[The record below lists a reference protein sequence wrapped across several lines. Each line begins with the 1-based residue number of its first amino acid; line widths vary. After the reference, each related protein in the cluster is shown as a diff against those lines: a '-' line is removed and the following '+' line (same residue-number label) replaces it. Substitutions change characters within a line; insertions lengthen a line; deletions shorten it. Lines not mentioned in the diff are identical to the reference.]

1 MYLTVRGLV
10 LRITDYNDRDTLVTL
25 LTADHGRMT
34 VKARG
39 LRRKNSPLIGPC
51 QLLAYGEYTL
61 FEYRGMYT
69 INEAASLE
77 LFRDLRKSL
86 SKLSL
91 GTYMAQVCEVI
102 SQEDLPS
109 PELLSLLLN
118 CLYGLSKLDVSEAMV
133 KSVFEFRC
141 ACLAGYM
148 PELQGCIGCGNPI
161 PERFDV
167 SAGHLECVRC
177 RSRESDGIRMPVTQG
192 LLSAMRYIA
201 FCDSKRLFSFSLSE
215 EAMELLSQL
224 TETYLI
230 TQLERSFST
239 LDFYK
244 SLLI

>member
-10 LRITDYNDRDTLVTL
+10 LRLTDYNDRDTLVTL

-118 CLYGLSKLDVSEAMV
+118 CLYGLSKLNISEAMV

>member
-10 LRITDYNDRDTLVTL
+10 LRLTDYNDRDTLVTL

-61 FEYRGMYT
+61 FEYKGMYT

>member
-118 CLYGLSKLDVSEAMV
+118 CLYGLSKLNISEAMV

>member
-10 LRITDYNDRDTLVTL
+10 LRLTDYNDRDTLVTL

-61 FEYRGMYT
+61 FEYKGMYT

-77 LFRDLRKSL
+77 LFRDLRKNL

-118 CLYGLSKLDVSEAMV
+118 CLYGLSKLNISEAMV

-148 PELQGCIGCGNPI
+148 PELQGCISCGNPI

-192 LLSAMRYIA
+192 LISAMRYIA
-201 FCDSKRLFSFSLSE
+201 FCDAKRLFSFSLSE